1 MDRKTAQSEGKRT
14 GARYATDEKGKRVG
28 VILSVQEYEA
38 LLDELEELRDIRD
51 AREVRT
57 AIARGEEDV
66 LPWEQA
72 TKKIE
77 AERDELRRRGEL

>member
-1 MDRKTAQSEGKRT
+1 MERKTAQEKRT
-14 GARYATDEKGKRVG
+14 GARYVTDEKGKRVG
-28 VILSVQEYEA
+28 VILSVEEYEA
-38 LLDELEELRDIRD
+38 LLDELEELQDIRD
-51 AREVRT
+51 AREVQA

-72 TKKIE
+72 KKKIE